1 VNFHA
6 PHIDYAALSP
16 VLALTVG
23 LCVVLLTAVFKPL
36 RRTAPFLSL
45 LTLGAAAGLLV
56 WQWNDPTELISGALR
71 LDLRSPFLARRASDR
86 PGRLG

>member
-1 VNFHA
+1 MGDPPDGPRPHQGEPVNFHA

-45 LTLGAAAGLLV
+45 LTLGVTAGLLV
-56 WQWNDPTELISGALR
+56 WQWNDPTSLVSGALR
-71 LDLRSPFLARRASDR
+71 T
-86 PGRLG
+86 GRK